1 MERLQVAI
9 FSAFLTN
16 AARSVSLSCMSQF
29 FINIISRVLSYLLF
43 IIVIFV
49 ITTSLLTKTFPPSV
63 QALKAQYEELIELK
77 TNYQAVMKK
86 AGNLDAL
93 KKIEENESNQKN
105 NSKTEN
111 TETSH
116 INDSNLLSEIKEM
129 RTEQAHIQMTLERL
143 EAQNK
148 VILNQLNKN

>member
-1 MERLQVAI
+1 
-9 FSAFLTN
+9 
-16 AARSVSLSCMSQF
+16 MSQF
-29 FINIISRVLSYLLF
+29 FINIINRVLSYLLF

-77 TNYQAVMKK
+77 TNYQAIMKK

-93 KKIEENESNQKN
+93 KKIEETESNKKN

-111 TETSH
+111 TETSY

>member
-1 MERLQVAI
+1 
-9 FSAFLTN
+9 
-16 AARSVSLSCMSQF
+16 MSQF

-111 TETSH
+111 TETSY

>member
-1 MERLQVAI
+1 
-9 FSAFLTN
+9 
-16 AARSVSLSCMSQF
+16 
-29 FINIISRVLSYLLF
+29 
-43 IIVIFV
+43 
-49 ITTSLLTKTFPPSV
+49 
-63 QALKAQYEELIELK
+63 
-77 TNYQAVMKK
+77 MKK

-93 KKIEENESNQKN
+93 KKIEETESNKKN

-111 TETSH
+111 TETSY

>member
-1 MERLQVAI
+1 
-9 FSAFLTN
+9 
-16 AARSVSLSCMSQF
+16 MSQF
-29 FINIISRVLSYLLF
+29 FINIINRVLSYLLF

-86 AGNLDAL
+86 AASLDAL

-111 TETSH
+111 TETSY

-148 VILNQLNKN
+148 VILNQLSKN

>member
-1 MERLQVAI
+1 
-9 FSAFLTN
+9 
-16 AARSVSLSCMSQF
+16 MSQF

>member
-1 MERLQVAI
+1 
-9 FSAFLTN
+9 
-16 AARSVSLSCMSQF
+16 MSQF

-111 TETSH
+111 TETSY
-116 INDSNLLSEIKEM
+116 INDSNLLNEIKEM

-148 VILNQLNKN
+148 VILNQLSKN